1 TIAGKDYQVSF
12 LVASWSYSTSK
23 IVVEAESENKWPVVI
38 DQEKFQLNPSES
50 RIVKVTVKTEAN
62 LRKKTKHYLKLKA
75 KASVL
80 NNGKAEASAENWV
93 EIIPRVSAGDERF
106 HKIPMEF
113 KIRGVTEQNGERKQ
127 GLQTMLS
134 SMGTLDENGEK
145 HVDLLLVW
153 SDLSDK
159 SVFGG
164 HDEFHLSYWTD
175 RYEVRLGDQF
185 TFLSPLTE
193 YYSYGRGAEGKVEF
207 GNLTIGAL
215 KKKAQWIKAE
225 NSKTAAYI
233 SYLLDKKYKFGFNF
247 VDHQPSDNRIFSFR
261 SQLNPYKPVYVDLE
275 AASGDENGKRDS
287 AYFVNV
293 TNTQKWL
300 LANLKVVHA
309 GPYYIGYYRDT
320 DLKSTDITLTV
331 WKFKLS
337 GDFYSQKQNLQLNPA
352 YYSAPFKRSYQSELS
367 STFLNT
373 RLSVGYKD
381 SLRRDLLPKSSFNY
395 REKTLRIEL
404 SQSFPKLS
412 LWLAGEKGNIE
423 NLFDEK
429 TYDLRR
435 YWFSAFYQPFRWQ
448 NISSYAEVEDES
460 TRKTTV
466 GVSTCSQIAE
476 QTLFRIT
483 LNIGWQDNTRIF
495 DIADIA
501 LEHRFSNDWHILF
514 EGRRSSYRDWR
525 LELDTTNSVLFEF
538 GIPFRLPTSKNNN
551 VGRLKGVIYDIESK
565 AKLANVLVMI
575 NELSAVT
582 NKNGEFIFSA
592 IKTGKYY
599 MEVDKAGIGLE
610 KITLQNMPLEVT
622 IEGGKE
628 TTIKLGV
635 IRSATMNG
643 RVVVFKPKN
652 HNGNHNHSN
661 GNNGNQ
667 IYVTKEGSS
676 GNSLNGSGSVGTSE
690 IEFVESYGLADVL
703 VEASNGSEI
712 KRRITDSEGR
722 FEFKDLCPGKWNF
735 KVNDT
740 NLPEYHYLEKDTF
753 DISLK
758 PGEKEEI
765 LVRVLPKQ
773 RPVRIIKEGG
783 TLKE

>member
-1 TIAGKDYQVSF
+1 MSLTNSCIISTLKILLTVLKIGIEKANVDSVFNSQPYDYHLLKKLFIILLLITGLLASGLGLIANAMSEESVEVRSSGKMLYEAAPRQIVTATFQVKNIAKERIQFDSEVKLPEGWKLITSEFPFELNADESDTRLVSFFIPQKTLAGRYEITYLVRNRKNLSANGFETISVVILPLFKLEARVLETPEWTIAGKDYQVSF
-12 LVASWSYSTSK
+12 LVASWTNSTSK

-134 SMGTLDENGEK
+134 SMGTLDEDGEK

-300 LANLKVVHA
+300 LANLKLVHA

-460 TRKTTV
+460 TRKTMV

-525 LELDTTNSVLFEF
+525 PELDTTIIVLFEF
-538 GIPFRLPTSKNNN
+538 GIPFRLPTIKNNN

-565 AKLANVLVMI
+565 A
-575 NELSAVT
+575 SQC
-582 NKNGEFIFSA
+582 S
-592 IKTGKYY
+592 
-599 MEVDKAGIGLE
+599 
-610 KITLQNMPLEVT
+610 
-622 IEGGKE
+622 
-628 TTIKLGV
+628 
-635 IRSATMNG
+635 
-643 RVVVFKPKN
+643 
-652 HNGNHNHSN
+652 
-661 GNNGNQ
+661 
-667 IYVTKEGSS
+667 
-676 GNSLNGSGSVGTSE
+676 
-690 IEFVESYGLADVL
+690 
-703 VEASNGSEI
+703 
-712 KRRITDSEGR
+712 
-722 FEFKDLCPGKWNF
+722 
-735 KVNDT
+735 
-740 NLPEYHYLEKDTF
+740 
-753 DISLK
+753 
-758 PGEKEEI
+758 
-765 LVRVLPKQ
+765 
-773 RPVRIIKEGG
+773 
-783 TLKE
+783 